1 MAKFCGNC
9 GKEVDPKAVICVSCG
24 SAIKSNSNSN
34 TNTTSKTTNNQ
45 NNKKGLPWWAI
56 LLIVLGGLGVLVII
70 VFVLIMMGIFSFSSI
85 ADAGYDEFRDAY
97 NDIFDDTMDEIEERQ
112 KPNETLRG
120 TVRDTLDTDNYSMTL
135 LEYKTMDVIEDK
147 YYDKKPSDGKEFL
160 VLFFR
165 VNNISDKTLFISNFD
180 FNGYVDGK
188 KIDYTSFIH
197 DINGFPEL
205 SDSIASGKY
214 IEGHIVYEVS
224 KEWKDFEIQFTDDED
239 YLNEIDVI
247 FKIIK
252 DNENKDN

>member
-24 SAIKSNSNSN
+24 SAIKNTSNSS
-34 TNTTSKTTNNQ
+34 TNKTTNSS

-56 LLIVLGGLGVLVII
+56 LLIVLGGLGLLGVLVF
-70 VFVLIMMGIFSFSSI
+70 VFLMIGVFSFIESAS
-85 ADAGYDEFRDAY
+85 YDNY
-97 NDIFDDTMDEIEERQ
+97 NDIFDDTIDEIEERQ

-147 YYDKKPSDGKEFL
+147 YYDKKAADGKEFL

-165 VNNISDKTLFISNFD
+165 VNNISDKSLYISSYDFD
-180 FNGYVDGK
+180 GYVDGK
-188 KIDYTSFIH
+188 KTDYTYFYH
-197 DINGFPEL
+197 DINGYSEL
-205 SDSIASGKY
+205 SGSIARGKY

-239 YLNEIDVI
+239 YLNKTDVI
-247 FKIIK
+247 FKIVK